1 MNCEQSNIAFD
12 KIENFFFSFFHV
24 ENAFQNRKKPKSI
37 KLFSIFFFQ
46 KDSPIKPKK
55 KTILRYE
62 MQRKLTVLTTL
73 KLLRKCG
80 VMQDSANEIS
90 VIQQQQVYVVKYI
103 FDPIN
108 AMFRRSVCFEGQ
120 YVSKASISFKTQQ
133 TLDMIKYI
141 AGQIQYCV
149 STFLRDFK
157 RKFRS
162 LASAILNCHVD
173 LYVLNAISMKTS
185 ILFGGSAY
193 FNNDKKTY
201 WTN

>member
-12 KIENFFFSFFHV
+12 KIENFFFSFFMQKMLFKI
-24 ENAFQNRKKPKSI
+24 EKNRNQSNFFQY
-37 KLFSIFFFQ
+37 FFFQ
-46 KDSPIKPKK
+46 KDSPIKPKNE
-55 KTILRYE
+55 TILRYE
-62 MQRKLTVLTTL
+62 MQRKITVLTTL

-120 YVSKASISFKTQQ
+120 YVSKAGIYFKTQQ

-149 STFLRDFK
+149 STFF
-157 RKFRS
+157 
-162 LASAILNCHVD
+162 H
-173 LYVLNAISMKTS
+173 
-185 ILFGGSAY
+185 
-193 FNNDKKTY
+193 
-201 WTN
+201 